1 MAVDLELVLNT
12 LLTSTRFILLTTVV
26 ILAGEIWLF
35 LSLSEVSKKM
45 EELETSLV
53 GKKAK
58 K

>member
-1 MAVDLELVLNT
+1 MVDTELVLNT

-35 LSLSEVSKKM
+35 LSLSEISKKM
-45 EELETSLV
+45 DEIEKSV
-53 GKKAK
+53 GFKKVK

>member
-35 LSLSEVSKKM
+35 LSLSEISKKI
-45 EELETSLV
+45 EEVEKQV
-53 GKKAK
+53 AVKKAK

>member
-1 MAVDLELVLNT
+1 MADLASVADM

-35 LSLSEVSKKM
+35 LNISELSKKLDEIEKM
-45 EELETSLV
+45 MKK
-53 GKKAK
+53 GKKK